1 MYGKQLHGWSRTHT
15 CMRKLLSSAPTAAAH
30 IFPSSLHAWHA
41 WHACVQMY
49 KLGLNMWGAHI
60 GSWVNLMSF
69 GLIFAV
75 AFLYLTGP
83 AT

>member
-1 MYGKQLHGWSRTHT
+1 MGARAHT
-15 CMRKLLSSAPTAAAH
+15 LLSSVPAAASYLPP
-30 IFPSSLHAWHA
+30 PSLRVWYGM
-41 WHACVQMY
+41 HACMRVQMY

-75 AFLYLTGP
+75 AFLYLAGP